1 MLSKQKFDFFP
12 SIYQILLFSWN
23 FFSTVTFI
31 NISFFLII
39 WSSAFIYLTFYYIY
53 IPIFTHQRII
63 NFQFDSDCLEDC
75 NHPYAEVA
83 LSDYKT
89 PFMFA
94 KGQSYKFLVELD
106 LPESNVNWDQGM
118 FMLRLQLNDERG
130 TIIMNTATSSIL
142 RYKSP
147 LLRIVNLLFYWPF
160 LIFNFKQEAQNLVI
174 TLHNNYIDGITQGAG
189 PAVSARLIIEGKFCD
204 ALCSSN
210 LTSN

>member
-1 MLSKQKFDFFP
+1 
-12 SIYQILLFSWN
+12 
-23 FFSTVTFI
+23 
-31 NISFFLII
+31 
-39 WSSAFIYLTFYYIY
+39 
-53 IPIFTHQRII
+53 
-63 NFQFDSDCLEDC
+63 
-75 NHPYAEVA
+75 
-83 LSDYKT
+83 
-89 PFMFA
+89 MFA

-130 TIIMNTATSSIL
+130 TIVMNTATSSIL